1 MIVSTGIFTILY
13 VPVSTYPSADA
24 FIILMAQ
31 TPYVL
36 PYVSCATFFT
46 YEVDP
51 AKNGLR
57 LGQAVRGEGS
67 ASGVCVIGL
76 RIVEVYSLP
85 LPKHFYTQTSGSY
98 RTGTRP

>member
-1 MIVSTGIFTILY
+1 MEASSIG
-13 VPVSTYPSADA
+13 
-24 FIILMAQ
+24 
-31 TPYVL
+31 
-36 PYVSCATFFT
+36 

-57 LGQAVRGEGS
+57 LGQAVRGEGT
-67 ASGVCVIGL
+67 ASGVCVIGVRL
-76 RIVEVYSLP
+76 VEVYSLP